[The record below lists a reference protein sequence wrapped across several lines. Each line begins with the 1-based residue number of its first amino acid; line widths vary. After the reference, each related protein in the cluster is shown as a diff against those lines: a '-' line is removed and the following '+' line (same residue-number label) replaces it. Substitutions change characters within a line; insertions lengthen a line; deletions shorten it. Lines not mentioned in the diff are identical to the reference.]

1 LDRSAL
7 SKNSQCVYS
16 EICSAPCKQTH
27 AETQIN
33 NDHEFPEAGQ
43 QQISGRR
50 DPVCF

>member
-1 LDRSAL
+1 MRVFRDQRS
-7 SKNSQCVYS
+7 
-16 EICSAPCKQTH
+16 QTH